1 MKKSA
6 EKFLY
11 DLLSTPSPTGFE
23 APGQRKWKKYVEKFS
38 DSTDSD
44 SYGTAWATIKGSA
57 EDAPIVMIEAHA
69 DEIGYMVKY
78 ITSDGFLHIDLI
90 GGSDSATGRGR
101 RIDIFGDKGT
111 VRGVIG
117 NTAIHLRRDS
127 AGTEKS
133 PRVHELYVDIGAS
146 SAKEVAEMG
155 VRVGCA
161 AVYTECAEP
170 LGKDLIVGRALDN
183 RIGGFII
190 AEVLRKIAESKT
202 KPAATIVAVNA
213 VQEEIGGYGAKM
225 AAHRIAPDVAL
236 VLDVTHATDTPTIAK
251 EIHGEVKLG
260 EGPTVCHGSANH
272 PNIVTRLTEVAAKKK
287 IKIQHEASS
296 RYTGTDTDVI
306 YHVNSGIPSALVSL
320 PLRYMHSVIETAH
333 FSDISRTIDLIHAF
347 ALSVKAKD
355 DFSVKL

>member
-1 MKKSA
+1 MKKPA

-23 APGQRKWKKYVEKFS
+23 APGQRKWKSYVDTFS
-38 DSTDSD
+38 DSTESD
-44 SYGTAWATIKGSA
+44 SYGTAWATLHGSA
-57 EDAPIVMIEAHA
+57 DDAPTVMLEAHA
-69 DEIGYMVKY
+69 YEIGYMVKY
-78 ITSDGFLHIDLI
+78 ITSEGFLHIDLI

-101 RIDIFGDKGT
+101 RIDIFGDKGA

-133 PRVHELYVDIGAS
+133 PMVHELYVDIGAS
-146 SAKEVAEMG
+146 SAKEVASMG

-161 AVYTECAEP
+161 AVYTDCAEP
-170 LGKDLIVGRALDN
+170 LGKNLIVGRALDN

-190 AEVLRKIAESKT
+190 AEVMRKIAEGKS
-202 KPAATIVAVNA
+202 KPAATVVAVNA

-225 AAHRIAPDVAL
+225 AAHRLSPDVAL
-236 VLDVTHATDTPTIAK
+236 VLDVTHATDTPTISK

-260 EGPTVCHGSANH
+260 SGPTVCHGAANH
-272 PNIVTRLTEVAAKKK
+272 PNLVTRLTEVAKKNK
-287 IKIQHEASS
+287 IKIQHEATS
-296 RYTGTDTDVI
+296 RYTGTDTDQI
-306 YHVNSGIPSALVSL
+306 YHIKSGIPSALVSL

-333 FSDISRTIDLIHAF
+333 FDDIQRTIDLLYQF
-347 ALSVKAKD
+347 VLSVKSVEE
-355 DFSVKL
+355 FSIKL